1 MALLSPFASGKSS
14 RTVTKKHIPLIW
26 ECMLGTVY
34 AQNPVTREIKY
45 FDYDWE
51 GARLFAQVS
60 NCIDLRVS
68 RAAQSYKESVRQGR
82 RALFGL
88 PPVSTATD

>member
-1 MALLSPFASGKSS
+1 MLSPFASGKPT

-34 AQNPVTREIKY
+34 AQDPVTRKIEY

-51 GARLFAQVS
+51 GARKFARVS
-60 NCIDLRVS
+60 SCTDLRIS
-68 RAAQSYKESVRQGR
+68 RAAQSYNASVRRGR

-88 PPVSTATD
+88 APVSTTV